1 MYPCLRVRP
10 SAGMSVSVRVSR
22 AASEG
27 MNERVSG
34 AASEEVSVRAGAAA
48 SEDVRERDALDRVR
62 ERRRETTTEIVAD
75 VLIHVTAVVSTVTVE
90 FFFLFRYVIMFTVH
104 T

>member
-1 MYPCLRVRP
+1 MCPSLRVRP
-10 SAGMSVSVRVSR
+10 SAGMSASVRVSR

-27 MNERVSG
+27 T
-34 AASEEVSVRAGAAA
+34 SEEVSVRAGAAA

-75 VLIHVTAVVSTVTVE
+75 VLIHVTAVVNTVTVE
-90 FFFLFRYVIMFTVH
+90 FFFLFRYGIMFTVL